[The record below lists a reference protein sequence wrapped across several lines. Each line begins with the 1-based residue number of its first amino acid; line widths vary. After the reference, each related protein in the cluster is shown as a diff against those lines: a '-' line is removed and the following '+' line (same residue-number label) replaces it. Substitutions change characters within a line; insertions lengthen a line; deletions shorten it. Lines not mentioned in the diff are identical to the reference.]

1 METTYREW
9 LQNNEEAKELIINE
23 HYNLIPKSVFEYI
36 DKLQERSDKLEND
49 NKDLLKTVSILRGY
63 LTELQEEIKVLKNK

>member
-23 HYNLIPKSVFEYI
+23 HYNLIPKSALEYI